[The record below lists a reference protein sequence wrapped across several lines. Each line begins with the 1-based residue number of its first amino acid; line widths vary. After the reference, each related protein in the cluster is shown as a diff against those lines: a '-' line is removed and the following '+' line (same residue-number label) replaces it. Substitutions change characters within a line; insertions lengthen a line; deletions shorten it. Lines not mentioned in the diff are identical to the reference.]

1 MNYEELIEATKSPT
15 YRKSRTLEH
24 PYIALRAVMELHK
37 PKDCVVQ
44 GKFTE
49 TTFVGC
55 TCGSLS
61 YPCPTIEAIQ
71 KELR

>member
-1 MNYEELIEATKSPT
+1 MMYEELIETTNSLT

-24 PYIALRAVMELHK
+24 PYRILLAVLELHK
-37 PKDCVVQ
+37 PKDCVEQ
-44 GKFTE
+44 GTFIE

-61 YPCPTIEAIQ
+61 YPCSTIQAIQ